1 MNISEIKRFLSFQH
15 NALDFLEFLIKF
27 DREQALKNN
36 VPAEKTIVLKAFIDS
51 QRKSLDMATLL
62 LEKHEP
68 ALKQV
73 DEAKAKAEKEKLIKE
88 QAESKKHQV
97 AKTPVNTQKETT
109 ATEVG
114 LFDTLQEGEA

>member
-62 LEKHEP
+62 LGKHEP
-68 ALKQV
+68 ALTQV
-73 DEAKAKAEKEKLIKE
+73 DEAKAKAEKEKFIKE
-88 QAESKKHQV
+88 QVESKKHQV
-97 AKTPVNTQKETT
+97 AKTPVNTQKATT